1 MKIISKIVCVVCVL
15 MSFQSYGQQLQN
27 TPKITMNT
35 YNFNVSSLGNQN
47 GFTLTVGK
55 QGISN
60 IFDPSYGLARHA
72 DFTKVIDSYNQ
83 NLLSATFV
91 DTSFVFKNDIP
102 GTTPNRNKTR
112 PRSTNLESFIV
123 TGLVNTFFN

>member
-72 DFTKVIDSYNQ
+72 DFTKVIDSYKQ
-83 NLLSATFV
+83 NLLSDTFV
-91 DTSFVFKNDIP
+91 DTSFLYERGNYGK
-102 GTTPNRNKTR
+102 TSNRDSAR
-112 PRSTNLESFIV
+112 PRVTNLKSFIV